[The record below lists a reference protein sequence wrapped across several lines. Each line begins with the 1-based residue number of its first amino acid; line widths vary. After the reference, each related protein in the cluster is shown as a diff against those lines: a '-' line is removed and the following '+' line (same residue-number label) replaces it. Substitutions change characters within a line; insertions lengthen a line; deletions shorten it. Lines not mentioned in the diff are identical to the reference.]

1 MLLKQCYT
9 DDTDFS
15 VMFNKCHNHVVS
27 DYYILKG
34 FIFKGNQLCIPRT
47 SVLES
52 LIIEFCEGGLAGHL
66 GIESSTSLVCEYFY
80 WSKLARDLEFL
91 IQKWLAC

>member
-47 SVLES
+47 SVRDS
-52 LIIEFCEGGLAGHL
+52 LIKGFHEGGLAGHF
-66 GIESSTSLVCEYFY
+66 GIEKTTSLVSECFH
-80 WSKLARDLEFL
+80 
-91 IQKWLAC
+91 